1 MAEAGS
7 GARGGATQEGEFS
20 GRLRRVVSTPLLL
33 AFVVG
38 NIVGGGIYA
47 APGEV
52 AGIVGGGIWL
62 PFLIAFIVAILT
74 AFSYAELVSKY
85 PGAGGAALF
94 VNRAYG
100 IPLLSFIIAFAVMS
114 SGLSSATGL
123 SVAFGGDYLSALT
136 GGTFE
141 GVGNIF
147 IAVVFLLILA
157 VINYLGIRGSA
168 TINAVLTIISVAGL
182 VIIVLIGLL
191 AIVTGQVNFGGPFT
205 FEASG
210 SEGMG
215 FALFSGAVLAF
226 YAFIGFEDSANI
238 AEETRNPSQVYP
250 KALFG
255 GLLSAAGLYLLVV
268 FITALVVPLGVLAGS
283 DAALL
288 EVVEAGPLPIPPGL
302 FSIAALVGITNTAL
316 INLIIASR
324 VIYGM
329 GREGVLQSAFGRVD
343 SNRGTPVVAIA
354 FTTAIA
360 LVLLLASGDFVD
372 LAGTTTLLLLAV
384 FAIVNITVLVLR
396 RNRVRHSHFRAP
408 SAIPVLGSIA
418 ALILLS
424 QQDGGD
430 WIRAIVLLA
439 IGLGLYALNLV
450 LKRNSGEGDPRSARE
465 ERPSRVR

>member
-7 GARGGATQEGEFS
+7 GAGGATQEGEFS

-136 GGTFE
+136 GGTFD

-168 TINAVLTIISVAGL
+168 TINAVLTVISVAGL
-182 VIIVLIGLL
+182 VIIVLIGFL

-283 DAALL
+283 SAALL
-288 EVVEAGPLPIPPGL
+288 EVVEAGPIPIPPGL

-430 WIRAIVLLA
+430 WIRAMVLLA
-439 IGLGLYALNLV
+439 IGLVLYALNLV
-450 LKRNSGEGDPRSARE
+450 LKRNSGEGDPRSARQ

>member
-1 MAEAGS
+1 M
-7 GARGGATQEGEFS
+7 
-20 GRLRRVVSTPLLL
+20 PLLL

-52 AGIVGGGIWL
+52 AGEVGGGIWL

-100 IPLLSFIIAFAVMS
+100 IPLLSFVIAFAVMS

-123 SVAFGGDYLSALT
+123 SVAFGGEYLSALT
-136 GGTFE
+136 GGTFD
-141 GVGNIF
+141 GFGNVL
-147 IAVVFLLILA
+147 IAIVFLLILA
-157 VINYLGIRGSA
+157 LINYLGIRGSA
-168 TINAVLTIISVAGL
+168 TINAVLAVISVAGL
-182 VIIVLIGLL
+182 VIIVLIGIL
-191 AIVTGQVNFGGPFT
+191 AIFTGQVNFGGPVN

-210 SEGMG
+210 GEGMG

-250 KALFG
+250 RALFG
-255 GLLSAAGLYLLVV
+255 GLLTAASLYLVV
-268 FITALVVPLGVLAGS
+268 VIVAALVVPVGVLAGS
-283 DAALL
+283 SGPLL

-329 GREGVLQSAFGRVD
+329 GREGILQSAFGRVD
-343 SNRGTPVVAIA
+343 RRRNTPIVAIV
-354 FTTAIA
+354 FTTALAI
-360 LVLLLASGDFVD
+360 VLLLASGDFVD

-384 FAIVNITVLVLR
+384 FALVNATVLVLR
-396 RNRVRHSHFRAP
+396 RNRVRHNHFQAP
-408 SAIPVLGSIA
+408 SAIPVLGAIA
-418 ALILLS
+418 ALVLLS

-430 WIRAIVLLA
+430 WLRAGILIA
-439 IGLGLYALNLV
+439 IGLVLYALNTF
-450 LKRNSGEGDPRSARE
+450 LKRRSGEGGPQGPQPTE
-465 ERPSRVR
+465 SRVR